1 MHLCPSSL
9 DKFVS
14 FLQKIVLNWEE
25 GDEVGLEQ
33 DQWLQVSLVPNS
45 QFYEADELLVRVV
58 ADERHQE
65 VEIHMCLERF
75 ADVYW
80 IDTTWL

>member
-1 MHLCPSSL
+1 
-9 DKFVS
+9 
-14 FLQKIVLNWEE
+14 LNWEE
-25 GDEVGLEQ
+25 GDEVGLQQ

-58 ADERHQE
+58 AVERHQE

-80 IDTTWL
+80 IGLTWL